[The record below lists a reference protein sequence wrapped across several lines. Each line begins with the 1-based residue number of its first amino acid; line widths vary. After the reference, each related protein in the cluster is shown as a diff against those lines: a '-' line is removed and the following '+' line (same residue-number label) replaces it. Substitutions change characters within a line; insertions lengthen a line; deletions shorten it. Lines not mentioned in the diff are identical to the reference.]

1 MYQDDDP
8 LSYALKSTHCGW
20 NHGVLAS
27 VEFVRPSPKPRKAIS
42 LIGRP
47 LNAQRVAHDRQPLR
61 PGDQQALMFH
71 FAFHLAFHFGRE
83 NRKMK
88 HPFPKTQFAQWF
100 SRSTVV
106 FHLPFHLVFHSARK
120 TERNT
125 QARIATASLSLP
137 VLTLLRL
144 ATAFR
149 PWLDHQQTGEPVH
162 GLLVLERGIRSLPLT
177 VLTRHELIGRII
189 GLGRGPISL
198 YMLQAGIVGLPNVG
212 KSTLFNALTA
222 QEAALAANY
231 PFATIEPNVG
241 VVAVP
246 DGRLGVLKDLNK
258 AQKIVPATVEFV
270 DIAGLVRGASKG
282 EGLGNQFL
290 ANIRE
295 THAVIQVVRCF
306 EDENIIHVEGSVD
319 PIRDI
324 ETIQIELALADLASI
339 EKRKDKAGR
348 SAKSGDKDAKRELEI
363 IEKIQPVLEEGRP
376 IRAAA
381 LTDDEREIVRKW
393 FLLTSK
399 PTIYAANVDEGSLA
413 DPDSNPHVLA
423 VKKHAAAENSDVV
436 VICAKLEA
444 ELVALEDAER
454 AEYLKDLGL
463 ESSGVDKMIKA
474 AYHML
479 GLMSFLTAGEK
490 EVRAWTIPIGTKAP
504 QAAGEI
510 HTDIER
516 GFIRAEIIG
525 YDDLV
530 ACGSRKAASEKGLAR
545 LEGKEYVMQDGDVVD
560 FRFNV

>member
-1 MYQDDDP
+1 
-8 LSYALKSTHCGW
+8 
-20 NHGVLAS
+20 
-27 VEFVRPSPKPRKAIS
+27 
-42 LIGRP
+42 
-47 LNAQRVAHDRQPLR
+47 
-61 PGDQQALMFH
+61 
-71 FAFHLAFHFGRE
+71 
-83 NRKMK
+83 
-88 HPFPKTQFAQWF
+88 
-100 SRSTVV
+100 
-106 FHLPFHLVFHSARK
+106 
-120 TERNT
+120 
-125 QARIATASLSLP
+125 
-137 VLTLLRL
+137 
-144 ATAFR
+144 
-149 PWLDHQQTGEPVH
+149 
-162 GLLVLERGIRSLPLT
+162 
-177 VLTRHELIGRII
+177 
-189 GLGRGPISL
+189 
-198 YMLQAGIVGLPNVG
+198 MLQAGIVGLPNVG

-246 DGRLGVLKDLNK
+246 DERLAVLEKLNK
-258 AQKIVPATVEFV
+258 AQKVVPATVEFV

-306 EDENIIHVEGSVD
+306 EDENIVHVEGSVD

-339 EKRKDKAGR
+339 EKRKEKAGR
-348 SAKSGDKDAKRELEI
+348 GAKSGDKDAKREIEI
-363 IEKIQPVLEEGRP
+363 IDKILPVLEEGKP

-413 DPDSNPHVLA
+413 DPDSNPHVAA
-423 VKKHAAAENSDVV
+423 VRGHAAKENSDVV

-444 ELVALEDAER
+444 ELVALDEAER
-454 AEYLKDLGL
+454 SEYLKDLGL

-490 EVRAWTIPIGTKAP
+490 EVRAWTIPVGTKAP

-510 HTDIER
+510 HSDIER

-545 LEGKEYVMQDGDVVD
+545 LEGKEYVMQEGDVVD